1 MLKRLSLLILL
12 AAALFAVPWLRAT
25 ASTPAQQAVMDAQR
39 RWDDVAFYRFSAT
52 LDQERFPT
60 PDVTT
65 VGQSGSRQRFYFS
78 GQAWPAEQRME
89 ASIWAQGGDVL
100 TGQGKID
107 LRIENGR
114 TWVRVGDEWQEMND
128 FSATFAPNGDW
139 LAFLDAAQEAIEME
153 GDAGTGAAP
162 LRPHTRYTY
171 RLDGPRLARAMQEWT
186 VAAMTAR
193 GELPPGAEVQ
203 LPPEFRGMSG
213 DGELWVDEQG
223 LPARNVLNLTLPG
236 PTEQVRLTAQ
246 VDFSDVR
253 LAGSP
258 VARALGVPRL
268 PTLPQVGTSALSA
281 ALVSLGTVIVARGG
295 RSRRVRA
302 GVSLLVIL
310 STLLTPLLQSDRV
323 AAAAERRQAAQ
334 AQLQAQEAR
343 AEAFTELQRA
353 LAEPSAAGK
362 LAVAGISPLEAARNG
377 ALPSPLPLDPL
388 PLSQVWE
395 RGRGGGV
402 AAGDEV
408 RAQYNLNGDDDGDGL
423 TNAEEERLGT
433 LSIIAD
439 RDNDGIP
446 DGRDSD
452 ADGVSDYAEVTGF
465 LYNGRMWYG
474 DPLTTDTNNDG
485 ISDGLEWNQDTDGDG
500 TPDLYDDD
508 NDGDGVPDRYDL
520 SPFMR
525 QTTVFSQTN
534 PLQFSVNNFNA
545 GKYLYVEYQL
555 RPTNPDH
562 LWYALTTRDWP
573 RDEEG
578 QMQDRDG
585 KTFLDVNPNAERPQD
600 AYGDVRLVP
609 MLEIQIPDTPS
620 QLVTANPS
628 LDLILR
634 EYTDPRF
641 RVGTP
646 FTGTVTLSRG
656 GGGDVWFNATLSRAG
671 HGQQI
676 AHFLAVYK
684 GTCEQPAQFLAR
696 RLVETTQTSGPL
708 SVKFDGLFNE
718 PHAILFYEDFW
729 NNFNPQHLNANYACA
744 DIPALLPF
752 EASPAQMADL
762 DFYQEY
768 SIAVNGLGPGRGRAV
783 YLPLQL
789 ITDPTTGAQH
799 AFQGRMIYRPQ
810 GSAWG
815 APHQVRLVWGV
826 VALNDRCAD
835 AACTYNESDLLVVY
849 PDDWQ
854 LTGLNVRED
863 HGLDAAIIYEDP
875 AVDPDRND
883 DRELVLLTMGLE
895 DAFLS
900 GRDCK
905 ETPTGACSTDGRRD
919 ITVSEIARRFDRDNW
934 YNTQLPYNE
943 NDHWGIINT
952 LQVETHSYAHQDAAL
967 IGMAG
972 SDVTAALG
980 AFQPYAPI
988 TPTLLIATEERFRLI
1003 NLQTSAAVTETQ
1015 AVTWNGAQVTVDFA
1029 SPPINAVRVHAGLKW
1044 MPYRYNSARSA
1055 WETVSVE
1062 DYWQEIERRY
1072 PAATLIG
1079 AGETQRQAEGKQFAY
1094 QLYYLA
1100 LYKGVVQLVQ
1110 VGDRII
1116 SYTFTADTGIVAKII
1131 KLSGTISSGA
1141 ISVATK
1147 IGKLFADEILP
1158 LMNLSANFRPAFEQA
1173 GGIFGLLG
1181 DLKTVL
1187 KNAALGS
1194 IRDLIRGITNEIRA
1208 TWSALTEKLKALSL
1222 AKGLGIIIGAVIIV
1236 TLLLVVVTTFIA
1248 TFIAAQ
1254 LGGPTWTKVVAGVGI
1269 ALIVSTVYMLIKT
1282 ASLLIQIGKML
1293 YAVYKAGAVMSGIIA
1308 AASNFATAVFAITKA
1323 MIVLEVI
1330 AVILQVAA
1338 RIAFLLYVYLSGTV
1352 AFSSVAGHILLAE
1365 TIADIVVLLAI
1376 EGLILALMILGFA
1389 TGNLV
1394 FGAILVVV
1402 GLAMAVLSAIDLVA
1416 TALCQTGLWA
1426 AACNFSIAG
1435 SINSYLR
1442 RMFYRVGVVT
1452 ETGNDLL
1459 QIRGID
1465 LLPAGSGA
1473 QPMFTSGSMLMPM
1486 LRLRHYA
1493 RTPRYEDVQEILFIE
1508 YLATAPQESTQRGT
1522 ALRYALGP
1530 FTQNVGQAQLNEMS
1544 NVWDNWHQFGS
1555 AQYTREVRYNDWR
1568 TTTYGLYAVSAN
1580 RIISS
1585 TEAIRLTTGLNRSHR
1600 LWLSTA
1606 FALPAAECYL
1616 STETQANCS
1625 INQIQANQDFPINL
1639 VLDVF
1644 PSTLDEFVAW
1654 TWDPNLP
1661 PLRDRDGDGLLA
1673 AARGGNDPND
1683 TKWDTDGDGVSDLV
1697 ELRWREQ
1704 GALLNPN
1711 AADTDGDGLSDAE
1724 ELRLGTDP
1732 TSADTDGD
1740 GLTDRQEVQG
1750 WTFTYNTAP
1759 TRTTIVT
1766 SDPLSADTD
1775 GDGLSDLLE
1784 RNLHGSNPAQY
1795 PFHPHVPNPFGLAL
1809 TLTTGDADGYLGR
1822 GQQIAITTTV
1832 RNQMEQISASQGR
1845 LTLTRPA
1852 DLGGSVTTWTFGD
1865 NPTLAPG
1872 HSQSFGA
1879 GATVASSAGTQVA
1892 TFQAEARATGV
1903 FSDGARLP
1911 GDLTASAQL
1920 AVTVDADPPEASI
1933 TWPTTGTGAAPLR
1946 PYLPAGRTV
1955 IIGGVASDPTSYI
1968 AQVEARADN
1977 DAWQTANGREMW
1989 SAAVPIPAAEGSHT
2003 LWVRATDAVGNVQSP
2018 AHSIAVYADG
2028 TPPTVNAVIAPLT
2041 VLTPITREDGRRQLT
2056 LRFTASDP
2064 TLPGSVPGSGV
2075 AQVEM
2080 DLAPHS
2086 AGWQVATLIGGEW
2099 VITYTL
2105 PTVGADGLPL
2115 SEPNGIYTAQVRA
2128 ADAAGNV
2135 SAPFAFAY
2143 QVDGTAPHVLV
2154 QHPPRSEVTVIS
2166 DTIVLY
2172 PPPLPITGTLPFVG
2186 TVYETETVRSGVQ
2199 ALDVRLT
2206 PADLGVAPG
2215 LWRGRFYNLDG
2226 SQTTVYTTTTEI
2238 NADWGSGSP
2247 APGINAD
2254 NFIAEWQQE
2263 ALFRVPGVYTFT
2275 VTKDADATAALWID
2289 GALRLSTP
2297 AGQTSAVLTRTL
2309 SAGFHPL
2316 RLRYNET
2323 TDQARLRL
2331 TAELAEA
2338 DWNAATLAQSGAGVI
2353 STTWQY
2359 TPPDGMEGLY
2369 RLDARAADVLGNAL
2383 TGAAWRGEIDTAAPR
2398 VALDVTYTGIGSTA
2412 QTHYRVWVN
2421 DFNLVEEGLVSP
2433 CPLQPYYYDT
2443 AWWREWFGETQRL
2456 YQLYGECSV
2465 PGYVTTPPTVT
2476 AYDRY
2481 GRATT
2486 LTATPPEAPNTRALY
2501 WDYSPTNFGALNRL
2515 DLNTAAN
2522 TPLIDLVALG
2532 GNTLYSHQNLKVHPH
2547 SERLYA
2553 ALPTA
2558 SDDRIWRLSL
2568 DGSDREWTITRT
2580 IPGDIQAVALT
2591 RDYLYWIEAIGGSG
2605 ALLRADLNGSN
2616 VITLTTALSNPVGLA
2631 ADPSAGVVFVAENAG
2646 GRIRFYAESGESG
2659 YMDPA
2664 LEGIPPQPVVDVLL
2678 DSGMAVDPQ
2687 ARMLYVTGE
2696 RTGSGTGI
2704 LRIPYPPAWNGAHT
2718 YTEATLV
2725 VPSSLYLGISG
2736 LAVDAGGDKLY
2747 FGTLTGSGPYT
2758 VTVRRANLDGSDP
2771 EVIYTAADHRPWT
2784 LSLDLDI
2791 NHPPTAATQI
2801 VQVTHNTPVTFTLD
2815 ASDPNGNPL
2824 RFTLLSAPENGVL
2837 SGLPVTPTWSSLVT
2851 TGYVVTYTPAVG
2863 FVGQD
2868 RFTYRVEDNR
2878 GAGTVGEVI
2887 LRVWPANPVYA
2898 AIASPADNAVV
2909 APGTIPITVSGYALN
2924 KLQAITLTVN
2934 GAPVQTWTYGPG
2946 LLEATET
2953 RPWTPTAGQYIL
2965 AAQARDRNGNIG
2977 ESAPTR
2983 VIVDATPPTVT
2994 LTTLVYTST
3003 HALPGLNAFT
3013 LSGSAG
3019 DDSGI
3024 ARVRATLADAPAIPA
3039 ELDADPCPACG
3050 WRLAMTVPGGVD
3062 GGAQGPAPLLT
3073 ITVQATD
3080 LAGRVTVITPT
3091 LVVDLLPPEA
3101 VTVTLAYTDSLGQRV
3116 PLGWANPVIRENA
3129 PLIIEWDAA
3138 TDGSGIE
3145 GYYVGWTNSPTVTVD
3160 AQGLALLHRYAPTDP
3175 RHHAQTVGEAQTVY
3189 AHLVIRDGLGN
3200 ARVQTFGPYIV
3211 DSPLTPDLIGAS
3223 PDGVWYSHW
3232 LESGASLLSRERSSQ
3247 GSHRLY
3253 GSWNADTLQLTWIA
3267 EDGDWDV
3274 HGDLWVYFDTQSG
3287 GTTTADQPYPAQG
3300 WQNAVDVT
3308 LPFAADYAIHVRDGD
3323 TAVIR
3328 QWDGS
3333 AWITS
3338 TLMSTTARPTPSGPP
3353 VYRLVDDQMP
3363 RRTDLYIPLGYLGAS
3378 AANPL
3383 RLAAFVANE
3392 AYSSGSLPCL
3402 FVGAPDLNPL
3412 NCAADLHPLARTG
3425 DIHTLALTQFLTFES
3440 LPANALPNA
3449 GRYSG
3454 AVPAVDVQVWPRG
3467 AVVGYLQSDR
3477 YDVLT
3482 PGQPI
3487 DANLDG
3493 VIDHPLNVTSGLVGN
3508 GQTVTYTVAVR
3519 NSGDGAMPGVVVT
3532 ATARGALQLT
3542 GPASLALG
3550 SIPPGSVVTATFT
3563 AQVNTA
3569 LNPNAAELMLA
3580 LDDATHQPFEWF
3592 WVHHAVD
3599 SAPPQAPR
3607 IVEPLP
3613 ASSQLEW
3620 AFIQPLTNTV
3630 SGWVYDEDVARLQLE
3645 AQPPTGSPLTFDCP
3659 YCGGYTWVCA
3669 WDAGTS
3675 DAQYRL
3681 RARAQDA
3688 ADNWSAWSEPITVA
3702 VDITPPQVAL
3712 NAYSEDLL
3720 AYTTFGGLNWPTVN
3734 LGGVITDD
3742 LSVAGVLACR
3752 VDDGVETCQSD
3763 GALLPWPATWRTW
3776 SLPYTIAAW
3785 GEGVTETVRFYGV
3798 DGAGNRSAPI
3808 TRTLRVDT
3816 LAPRLTVTQTLTEVW
3831 HNDYINLGWGG
3842 LMNPI
3847 TDAVPILTGTLTE
3860 AALDW
3865 ADLRI
3870 EQPNGGLWTTNL
3882 VRFPDGRWHGV
3893 PQLDFSVPGVH
3904 TITVRA
3910 RDLSGNWTVAGP
3922 FNLLV
3927 KPVYNLSL
3935 SKTVTPTTG
3944 VRAGDLITYTLVILN
3959 RTELGNDLVTNLRL
3973 TDTLP
3978 AEVTLVS
3985 APPECSGSG
3994 ELVCLWP
4001 APTIGENERLT
4012 VTLVARIADTWTGTP
4027 LVNRAEVSA
4036 DGKDSDPSDNTAAA
4050 TVGAILYAAPTARGA
4065 GDCASWAD
4073 ACTLQSALS
4082 AAGYGSEIWVQSGV
4096 HYPGTARTATFTI
4109 KNGVALYG
4117 GFAGTEIARDARNWR
4132 ANPTILSGD
4141 IDRNDITVNGVVTDA
4156 VNIVGENAYHV
4167 LRGEDLGA
4175 DTVVDGF
4182 IITAGQANDT
4192 GYSHSYGGGLYLY
4205 NSSPTLAHLTFSGNL
4220 ASSEGGGLRT
4230 YGGHPTLTDVTFH
4243 GNQAGMGGGMS
4254 NEDGGAT
4261 TLVNVV
4267 FNNNRAND
4275 HGGGMV
4281 NNSAA
4286 TLINVVFSANSAGAY
4301 GGGMTN
4307 YGAPTLVNVT
4317 FNGNSA
4323 GIAGGGLYN
4332 FWATPALTNAILW
4345 GNSAPTGPEIAN
4357 DNSTATISYS
4367 DIQGCGGSGSW
4378 NSACG
4383 TDRGGNIDAD
4393 PRFVDAVGGNLR
4405 LQLTSLAI
4413 DAGNNAAVP
4422 GGVTTD
4428 LDGRPRI
4435 ADGNDDGVETVD
4447 MGAYEAQYRS
4457 RVFLPLVV
4465 RNYVSAPDLIV
4476 QNIIATPNNIQVV
4489 IANLGNAPVENEFWV
4504 DVYTAPR
4511 AAPTRVNQTWDQ
4523 LGSQGLVWGVTADA
4537 LPIAPG
4543 GVITLTVGDAYYWP
4557 SHSQASWPLAV
4568 GTRVYA
4574 QVDSFNP
4581 ATTYGAVL
4589 EDHEMIGEEYN
4600 NIGMAEVS
4608 AAGVSGTM
4616 EVLPP
4621 AVTNRSPRPA
4631 NLPQRP

>member
-12 AAALFAVPWLRAT
+12 AAALFAVPWLRTT
-25 ASTPAQQAVMDAQR
+25 ASTPAQQAVTDAQR

-60 PDVTT
+60 PGVTT

-107 LRIENGR
+107 LRIENGH
-114 TWVRVGDEWQEMND
+114 TWVRIGDEWQEMND

-139 LAFLDAAQEAIEME
+139 LAFLDAAQEAIEM
-153 GDAGTGAAP
+153 GDGAGESP
-162 LRPHTRYTY
+162 IHPYRY

-193 GELPPGAEVQ
+193 GELPLGAKVQ

-268 PTLPQVGTSALSA
+268 PTLPQMGASALSA
-281 ALVSLGTVIVARGG
+281 ALVGLGTVIVARGG

-310 STLLTPLLQSDRV
+310 STLFTPLLQSDRV
-323 AAAAERRQAAQ
+323 VAAAERRQAAQ
-334 AQLQAQEAR
+334 AKQQAQEAR
-343 AEAFTELQRA
+343 ADAFTELQKA

-362 LAVAGISPLEAARNG
+362 LAIAGISPLEAARDG

-388 PLSQVWE
+388 PLSQTWE
-395 RGRGGGV
+395 RGRGSGV

-408 RAQYNLNGDDDGDGL
+408 RAQYNPNGDDDGDGL

-452 ADGVSDYAEVTGF
+452 ADGVSDDAEVVGF
-465 LYNGRMWYG
+465 SYNGRMWYG
-474 DPLTTDTNNDG
+474 DPLTPDTNNDG
-485 ISDGLEWNQDTDGDG
+485 IADVMEWNQDTDGDG
-500 TPDLYDDD
+500 TPDLYDAD
-508 NDGDGVPDRYDL
+508 NDGDGVPDAYDY
-520 SPFMR
+520 SPFAR

-534 PLQFSVNNFNA
+534 PLEFSVNNFNT

-562 LWYALTTRDWP
+562 LWYALATRDWP

-578 QMQDRDG
+578 QMQDRDS
-585 KTFLDVNPNAERPQD
+585 KTFLDVNPNSSAPQD

-609 MLEIQIPDTPS
+609 MLEVAIPGTAGPS
-620 QLVTANPS
+620 HLVTTAPYVN
-628 LDLILR
+628 LTLE
-634 EYTDPRF
+634 EYTDARF
-641 RVGTP
+641 RVGAP
-646 FTGTVTLSRG
+646 LTGTVTLRRDAGNG
-656 GGGDVWFNATLSRAG
+656 GVMFEAVLSRADQYG
-671 HGQQI
+671 YHRLALYSGMCERPVEKRAAVRVYQTQLSGQFNFSFDELANQPYALI
-676 AHFLAVYK
+676 FYYENDLDVLNHFA
-684 GTCEQPAQFLAR
+684 PPFD
-696 RLVETTQTSGPL
+696 PL
-708 SVKFDGLFNE
+708 R
-718 PHAILFYEDFW
+718 
-729 NNFNPQHLNANYACA
+729 LNANYGCV
-744 DIPALLPF
+744 DIPAAMLPF
-752 EASPAQMADL
+752 EETRALMADPQ
-762 DFYQEY
+762 FYEPY
-768 SIAVNGLGPGRGRAV
+768 GAFVLSLGPGQGRAL

-789 ITDPTTGAQH
+789 ATDTTTGAQY
-799 AFQGRMIYRPQ
+799 AFQGRVVYHLR
-810 GSAWG
+810 GNTWG
-815 APHQVRLVWGV
+815 APHQVRLVW
-826 VALNDRCAD
+826 VAIGLSDRCAGGD
-835 AACTYNESDLLVVY
+835 CHANQTQILTIY
-849 PDDWQ
+849 PDEWQ
-854 LTGLNVRED
+854 LTGLRVRED
-863 HGLDAAIIYEDP
+863 HGLEAAIIYEDP
-875 AVDPDRND
+875 AVDPDPND
-883 DRELVLLTMGLE
+883 DRELVSLAMGLE

-934 YNTQLPYNE
+934 YNSGLPYYLIENE
-943 NDHWGIINT
+943 HWSIPNT
-952 LQVETHSYAHQDAAL
+952 LQVETHTYPHQDAAL
-967 IGMAG
+967 I
-972 SDVTAALG
+972 ALTG
-980 AFQPYAPI
+980 GDLQAVLSAFDAHRTL
-988 TPTLLIATEERFRLI
+988 TPTLMFATEERFRLI
-1003 NLQTSAAVTETQ
+1003 DLQTTALPTETQ
-1015 AVTWNGAQVTVDFA
+1015 ALVWNGARVAVDFA
-1029 SPPINAVRVHAGLKW
+1029 SPPANPVYVHAGLKW
-1044 MPYRYNSARSA
+1044 MPYHHTGEAWQPVSAEA
-1055 WETVSVE
+1055 YLT
-1062 DYWQEIERRY
+1062 EIEQRY
-1072 PAATLIG
+1072 PLSALITQ
-1079 AGETQRQAEGKQFAY
+1079 AGETESDAEGKLFAY
-1094 QLYYLA
+1094 QLYYLT
-1100 LYKGVVQLVQ
+1100 LLNGVVELVQ
-1110 VGDRII
+1110 IGSQPIRH
-1116 SYTFTADTGIVAKII
+1116 TFKADTGIASYIKSSPSAINGVLKLAVKVAPYLIQAIRDNLPK
-1131 KLSGTISSGA
+1131 GGGGGA
-1141 ISVATK
+1141 ITEILTNPFRLFSEVKQIFVKAWSKVVSGLHKVAQELRKALGELKTLFKGLASLKGALITVAVVAVVLVVAT
-1147 IGKLFADEILP
+1147 
-1158 LMNLSANFRPAFEQA
+1158 
-1173 GGIFGLLG
+1173 
-1181 DLKTVL
+1181 
-1187 KNAALGS
+1187 
-1194 IRDLIRGITNEIRA
+1194 
-1208 TWSALTEKLKALSL
+1208 
-1222 AKGLGIIIGAVIIV
+1222 
-1236 TLLLVVVTTFIA
+1236 LVVVTVAAWIA
-1248 TFIAAQ
+1248 SEV
-1254 LGGPTWTKVVAGVGI
+1254 GGPEWLKVVAGVGI
-1269 ALIVSTVYMLIKT
+1269 TAGLGVVYLGLVKNFS
-1282 ASLLIQIGKML
+1282 AVLEFGKML
-1293 YAVYKAGAVMSGIIA
+1293 YAVLKTGVSTMTALKDMAR
-1308 AASNFATAVFAITKA
+1308 AVFAIKSSA
-1323 MIVLEVI
+1323 VALAVVGFVVEVI
-1330 AVILQVAA
+1330 ATIIFLLVVYLTGQVEFFSIAGRILLVESLIQLAISSILLSTTLILFVIGLIAGASTGVGVILFAVSLVLA
-1338 RIAFLLYVYLSGTV
+1338 VV
-1352 AFSSVAGHILLAE
+1352 AFVDLA
-1365 TIADIVVLLAI
+1365 ALVLCK
-1376 EGLILALMILGFA
+1376 
-1389 TGNLV
+1389 TGV
-1394 FGAILVVV
+1394 W
-1402 GLAMAVLSAIDLVA
+1402 D
-1416 TALCQTGLWA
+1416 
-1426 AACNFSIAG
+1426 AACNFSLSSEFVSRI
-1435 SINSYLR
+1435 R
-1442 RMFYRVGVVT
+1442 QVFYRVGVLT

-1459 QIRGID
+1459 QIRGVELLPLTDPYRPMMSDGVPIMLVLHLRHWAKTPIYDEGDELNIVEYLSIAPYESTQNQTAFRYSLGPYTTDVGKPELGEMTGYWFGWHTIGSVEYLD
-1465 LLPAGSGA
+1465 LRTSGKPVWWTYNLYALRADRVVTSTQAIQLPAG
-1473 QPMFTSGSMLMPM
+1473 
-1486 LRLRHYA
+1486 
-1493 RTPRYEDVQEILFIE
+1493 
-1508 YLATAPQESTQRGT
+1508 
-1522 ALRYALGP
+1522 
-1530 FTQNVGQAQLNEMS
+1530 
-1544 NVWDNWHQFGS
+1544 
-1555 AQYTREVRYNDWR
+1555 
-1568 TTTYGLYAVSAN
+1568 
-1580 RIISS
+1580 
-1585 TEAIRLTTGLNRSHR
+1585 LNRR
-1600 LWLSTA
+1600 ATFWLSTGI
-1606 FALPAAECYL
+1606 ALPAAECWFGK
-1616 STETQANCS
+1616 CS
-1625 INQIQANQDFPINL
+1625 LDPIKTSDAFPIPL
-1639 VLDVF
+1639 ILDVF
-1644 PSTLDEFVAW
+1644 PATLDEFVAW

-1704 GALLNPN
+1704 GALLNPH
-1711 AADTDGDGLSDAE
+1711 ATDTDGDGLSDAE
-1724 ELRLGTDP
+1724 EVRLGTDP
-1732 TSADTDGD
+1732 TRADTDGD

-1759 TRTTIVT
+1759 TRTTTVT

-1775 GDGLSDLLE
+1775 GDGMSDLLE
-1784 RNLHGSNPAQY
+1784 RTLHESDPAQY
-1795 PFHPHVPNPFGLAL
+1795 PFHPRVPDPFGLAL
-1809 TLTTGDADGYLGR
+1809 TLATSDADGYLGR

-1832 RNQMEQISASQGR
+1832 RNQMDQISASQGG

-1852 DLGGSVTTWTFGD
+1852 DLGGNVTTWTFGN
-1865 NPTLAPG
+1865 NPALAPG

-1903 FSDGARLP
+1903 FSDGTRLA

-1933 TWPTTGTGAAPLR
+1933 TWPGAHA
-1946 PYLPAGRTV
+1946 YLPAGRTV

-1977 DAWQTANGREMW
+1977 NAWQTANGREMW

-2018 AHSIAVYADG
+2018 AHSIAIYADG

-2041 VLTPITREDGRRQLT
+2041 VLAPIVREDGRRQLA

-2086 AGWQVATLIGGEW
+2086 AGWQAATLVGGEW

-2115 SEPNGIYTAQVRA
+2115 SEPNGLYTAQVRA

-2143 QVDGTAPHVLV
+2143 QVDGTAPRVLV
-2154 QHPPRSEVTVIS
+2154 QHPQRSEVTVIS

-2172 PPPLPITGTLPFVG
+2172 PPPLPITSTLPFTG

-2226 SQTTVYTTTTEI
+2226 SQTTVYTTTPEI
-2238 NADWGSGSP
+2238 NADWGSSSP

-2263 ALFRVPGVYTFT
+2263 TLFRVPGVYTFT

-2289 GALRLSTP
+2289 GDLRLSAPT
-2297 AGQTSAVLTRTL
+2297 GQTSAVLTL
-2309 SAGFHPL
+2309 ALDAGLHPL
-2316 RLRYNET
+2316 RLRYNEAT
-2323 TDQARLRL
+2323 GEARVRL

-2443 AWWREWFGETQRL
+2443 AWWRELFGETQRL

-2501 WDYSPTNFGALNRL
+2501 WDYSPTPDGALHRL
-2515 DLNTAAN
+2515 DLSTAAN
-2522 TPLIDLVALG
+2522 THLIDLVALG
-2532 GNTLYSHQNLKVHPH
+2532 SNKLYSYQNLKVHPH

-2558 SDDRIWRLSL
+2558 GDDRIWRLSL
-2568 DGSDREWTITRT
+2568 DGSDPEWIITRT
-2580 IPGDIQAVALT
+2580 IPGDILAVALT
-2591 RDYLYWIEAIGGSG
+2591 RDHLYWIEGIGGSG
-2605 ALLRADLNGSN
+2605 ALLRADLDGSAI
-2616 VITLTTALSNPVGLA
+2616 ITLTTALSSPVGLA

-2664 LEGIPPQPVVDVLL
+2664 LEGSPPQPIVDVLL

-2704 LRIPYPPAWNGAHT
+2704 LRLPYPPAWNGART

-2736 LAVDAGGDKLY
+2736 LAVDAGGGKLY
-2747 FGTLTGSGPYT
+2747 FGTLTGSNPYT

-2771 EVIYTAADHRPWT
+2771 EVVYTAADHQFWA
-2784 LSLDLDI
+2784 LNLDLDI
-2791 NHPPTAATQI
+2791 NHPPTATTQI

-2837 SGLPVTPTWSSLVT
+2837 SGLPVTPTWNSPVA

-2878 GAGTVGEVI
+2878 GAGAVGEVI

-2909 APGTIPITVSGYALN
+2909 APGAAPITVSGYALN
-2924 KLQAITLTVN
+2924 GLQAITLTVN
-2934 GAPVQTWTYGPG
+2934 GAPIQTWTYDPG

-2965 AAQARDRNGNIG
+2965 AAQAQDRNGNIG

-3050 WRLAMTVPGGVD
+3050 WRLAMT
-3062 GGAQGPAPLLT
+3062 APDSVEPFT

-3253 GSWNADTLQLTWIA
+3253 GSWNADALQLAWIA

-3300 WQNAVDVT
+3300 WQNAVNVT

-3328 QWDGS
+3328 QWNGS

-3363 RRTDLYIPLGYLGAS
+3363 RRTDLYIPLGYLGA
-3378 AANPL
+3378 
-3383 RLAAFVANE
+3383 
-3392 AYSSGSLPCL
+3392 
-3402 FVGAPDLNPL
+3402 
-3412 NCAADLHPLARTG
+3412 T
-3425 DIHTLALTQFLTFES
+3425 
-3440 LPANALPNA
+3440 
-3449 GRYSG
+3449 
-3454 AVPAVDVQVWPRG
+3454 
-3467 AVVGYLQSDR
+3467 
-3477 YDVLT
+3477 
-3482 PGQPI
+3482 
-3487 DANLDG
+3487 
-3493 VIDHPLNVTSGLVGN
+3493 
-3508 GQTVTYTVAVR
+3508 
-3519 NSGDGAMPGVVVT
+3519 
-3532 ATARGALQLT
+3532 
-3542 GPASLALG
+3542 
-3550 SIPPGSVVTATFT
+3550 
-3563 AQVNTA
+3563 
-3569 LNPNAAELMLA
+3569 
-3580 LDDATHQPFEWF
+3580 
-3592 WVHHAVD
+3592 
-3599 SAPPQAPR
+3599 
-3607 IVEPLP
+3607 
-3613 ASSQLEW
+3613 
-3620 AFIQPLTNTV
+3620 
-3630 SGWVYDEDVARLQLE
+3630 
-3645 AQPPTGSPLTFDCP
+3645 
-3659 YCGGYTWVCA
+3659 
-3669 WDAGTS
+3669 
-3675 DAQYRL
+3675 
-3681 RARAQDA
+3681 
-3688 ADNWSAWSEPITVA
+3688 
-3702 VDITPPQVAL
+3702 
-3712 NAYSEDLL
+3712 
-3720 AYTTFGGLNWPTVN
+3720 
-3734 LGGVITDD
+3734 
-3742 LSVAGVLACR
+3742 
-3752 VDDGVETCQSD
+3752 
-3763 GALLPWPATWRTW
+3763 
-3776 SLPYTIAAW
+3776 
-3785 GEGVTETVRFYGV
+3785 
-3798 DGAGNRSAPI
+3798 
-3808 TRTLRVDT
+3808 
-3816 LAPRLTVTQTLTEVW
+3816 
-3831 HNDYINLGWGG
+3831 
-3842 LMNPI
+3842 
-3847 TDAVPILTGTLTE
+3847 
-3860 AALDW
+3860 
-3865 ADLRI
+3865 
-3870 EQPNGGLWTTNL
+3870 
-3882 VRFPDGRWHGV
+3882 
-3893 PQLDFSVPGVH
+3893 
-3904 TITVRA
+3904 
-3910 RDLSGNWTVAGP
+3910 
-3922 FNLLV
+3922 
-3927 KPVYNLSL
+3927 
-3935 SKTVTPTTG
+3935 
-3944 VRAGDLITYTLVILN
+3944 
-3959 RTELGNDLVTNLRL
+3959 
-3973 TDTLP
+3973 
-3978 AEVTLVS
+3978 
-3985 APPECSGSG
+3985 
-3994 ELVCLWP
+3994 
-4001 APTIGENERLT
+4001 
-4012 VTLVARIADTWTGTP
+4012 
-4027 LVNRAEVSA
+4027 
-4036 DGKDSDPSDNTAAA
+4036 
-4050 TVGAILYAAPTARGA
+4050 
-4065 GDCASWAD
+4065 
-4073 ACTLQSALS
+4073 
-4082 AAGYGSEIWVQSGV
+4082 
-4096 HYPGTARTATFTI
+4096 
-4109 KNGVALYG
+4109 
-4117 GFAGTEIARDARNWR
+4117 
-4132 ANPTILSGD
+4132 
-4141 IDRNDITVNGVVTDA
+4141 
-4156 VNIVGENAYHV
+4156 
-4167 LRGEDLGA
+4167 
-4175 DTVVDGF
+4175 
-4182 IITAGQANDT
+4182 
-4192 GYSHSYGGGLYLY
+4192 
-4205 NSSPTLAHLTFSGNL
+4205 
-4220 ASSEGGGLRT
+4220 
-4230 YGGHPTLTDVTFH
+4230 
-4243 GNQAGMGGGMS
+4243 
-4254 NEDGGAT
+4254 
-4261 TLVNVV
+4261 
-4267 FNNNRAND
+4267 
-4275 HGGGMV
+4275 
-4281 NNSAA
+4281 
-4286 TLINVVFSANSAGAY
+4286 
-4301 GGGMTN
+4301 
-4307 YGAPTLVNVT
+4307 
-4317 FNGNSA
+4317 
-4323 GIAGGGLYN
+4323 
-4332 FWATPALTNAILW
+4332 
-4345 GNSAPTGPEIAN
+4345 
-4357 DNSTATISYS
+4357 
-4367 DIQGCGGSGSW
+4367 
-4378 NSACG
+4378 
-4383 TDRGGNIDAD
+4383 
-4393 PRFVDAVGGNLR
+4393 
-4405 LQLTSLAI
+4405 
-4413 DAGNNAAVP
+4413 
-4422 GGVTTD
+4422 
-4428 LDGRPRI
+4428 
-4435 ADGNDDGVETVD
+4435 
-4447 MGAYEAQYRS
+4447 
-4457 RVFLPLVV
+4457 
-4465 RNYVSAPDLIV
+4465 
-4476 QNIIATPNNIQVV
+4476 
-4489 IANLGNAPVENEFWV
+4489 
-4504 DVYTAPR
+4504 
-4511 AAPTRVNQTWDQ
+4511 
-4523 LGSQGLVWGVTADA
+4523 
-4537 LPIAPG
+4537 
-4543 GVITLTVGDAYYWP
+4543 
-4557 SHSQASWPLAV
+4557 
-4568 GTRVYA
+4568 
-4574 QVDSFNP
+4574 
-4581 ATTYGAVL
+4581 
-4589 EDHEMIGEEYN
+4589 
-4600 NIGMAEVS
+4600 
-4608 AAGVSGTM
+4608 
-4616 EVLPP
+4616 
-4621 AVTNRSPRPA
+4621 
-4631 NLPQRP
+4631 

>member
-1 MLKRLSLLILL
+1 MLKKLSLLILL
-12 AAALFAVPWLRAT
+12 VAALFAVPWLRTT
-25 ASTPAQQAVMDAQR
+25 ASTPAQQAVTDAQR

-60 PDVTT
+60 PGVTT

-128 FSATFAPNGDW
+128 LSATFAPNGDW
-139 LAFLDAAQEAIEME
+139 LAFLDAAQEAIEMD
-153 GDAGTGAAP
+153 GGRDGAM
-162 LRPHTRYTY
+162 LRLYTY

-203 LPPEFRGMSG
+203 LPPELRGMSG

-236 PTEQVRLTAQ
+236 PSEQVRLTAQ

-268 PTLPQVGTSALSA
+268 PTLPQMGISALSA
-281 ALVSLGTVIVARGG
+281 ALVGLGTVIVARGG

-310 STLLTPLLQSDRV
+310 STLFTPLLQSDRV
-323 AAAAERRQAAQ
+323 AAAAERRRAAQ
-334 AQLQAQEAR
+334 AQQQAQEAR
-343 AEAFTELQRA
+343 AEAFTELPKA

-362 LAVAGISPLEAARNG
+362 LAIAGISPLEAARDGRLG
-377 ALPSPLPLDPL
+377 ATFFDVGAINFSPLHQNFSLLHDNPN
-388 PLSQVWE
+388 
-395 RGRGGGV
+395 
-402 AAGDEV
+402 A
-408 RAQYNLNGDDDGDGL
+408 DDDGDDL

-439 RDNDGIP
+439 RDNDGTP

-465 LYNGRMWYG
+465 FYNGRMWYG
-474 DPLTTDTNNDG
+474 DPLTPDTNNDG
-485 ISDGLEWNQDTDGDG
+485 IADVMEWNQDTDGDG
-500 TPDLYDDD
+500 TPDLYDAD
-508 NDGDGVPDRYDL
+508 NDGDGVPDAYDY
-520 SPFMR
+520 SPFAR

-534 PLQFSVNNFNA
+534 PLEFSVNNFNT

-578 QMQDRDG
+578 QMQDRDS
-585 KTFLDVNPNAERPQD
+585 KAFLDVNPNSSAPQD

-609 MLEIQIPDTPS
+609 MLEVAIPGAAGPS
-620 QLVTANPS
+620 HLVTTAPYVN
-628 LDLILR
+628 LTLE

-641 RVGTP
+641 RVGAP
-646 FTGTVTLSRG
+646 LTGTVTLRR
-656 GGGDVWFNATLSRAG
+656 NAGNGRVTFEAFLSRADQYG
-671 HGQQI
+671 YHR
-676 AHFLAVYK
+676 LALYS
-684 GTCEQPAQFLAR
+684 GTCERPVEKRAAERIYQTQSSGHFNFSFDELANQPYALIFYYENDLDVLNHFAPPFD
-696 RLVETTQTSGPL
+696 PL
-708 SVKFDGLFNE
+708 R
-718 PHAILFYEDFW
+718 
-729 NNFNPQHLNANYACA
+729 LNANYGCV
-744 DIPALLPF
+744 DIPAAMLPF
-752 EASPAQMADL
+752 EETRAQMADPQ
-762 DFYQEY
+762 FYEPY
-768 SIAVNGLGPGRGRAV
+768 GAFVLSLGPGRGRAL

-789 ITDPTTGAQH
+789 ATDTTTGAQY
-799 AFQGRMIYRPQ
+799 AFQGRVVYHLR
-810 GSAWG
+810 GNTWG
-815 APHQVRLVWGV
+815 APHQVRLVW
-826 VALNDRCAD
+826 VAIGLSDRCAGGD
-835 AACTYNESDLLVVY
+835 CRANQTQILTIY

-854 LTGLNVRED
+854 LTGLRVRED
-863 HGLDAAIIYEDP
+863 HGLEAAIIYEDP
-875 AVDPDRND
+875 TVDPDPND
-883 DRELVLLTMGLE
+883 DRELVSLAMGLE

-905 ETPTGACSTDGRRD
+905 ETPTGACSTDGQRD
-919 ITVSEIARRFDRDNW
+919 ITVHEIARRFDRDNF
-934 YNTQLPYNE
+934 YNTHLPYNE
-943 NDHWGIINT
+943 DEHWGITNT
-952 LQVETHSYAHQDAAL
+952 LQVETHTYAHQDAAL
-967 IGMAG
+967 IALTGA
-972 SDVTAALG
+972 DLQAALS
-980 AFQPYAPI
+980 AFDAHRTL
-988 TPTLLIATEERFRLI
+988 TPTLMFATEERFRLI
-1003 NLQTSAAVTETQ
+1003 DLQTTALPTQTQ
-1015 AVTWNGAQVTVDFA
+1015 ALVWNGARVTVDFA
-1029 SPPINAVRVHAGLKW
+1029 SPPANPVYVHAGLKW
-1044 MPYRYNSARSA
+1044 MPYHHTGEAWQPVSAEA
-1055 WETVSVE
+1055 YLT
-1062 DYWQEIERRY
+1062 EIERRY
-1072 PAATLIG
+1072 PLSALITQ
-1079 AGETQRQAEGKQFAY
+1079 AGETERDAEGKQFAY
-1094 QLYYLA
+1094 QLYYLT
-1100 LYKGVVQLVQ
+1100 LLNGVVELVQ
-1110 VGDRII
+1110 IGSQPIRH
-1116 SYTFTADTGIVAKII
+1116 TFKADTGIASYIKSSPSAINGVLKLAVKVAPYLIQAIRDNLPK
-1131 KLSGTISSGA
+1131 GGGGA
-1141 ISVATK
+1141 ITEILTNPFRLFSEVKQIFVKAWDKVVSGLHKVAQELRKALGELKTLFKGLASLKGALITVAVVAVVLVVAT
-1147 IGKLFADEILP
+1147 
-1158 LMNLSANFRPAFEQA
+1158 
-1173 GGIFGLLG
+1173 
-1181 DLKTVL
+1181 
-1187 KNAALGS
+1187 
-1194 IRDLIRGITNEIRA
+1194 
-1208 TWSALTEKLKALSL
+1208 
-1222 AKGLGIIIGAVIIV
+1222 
-1236 TLLLVVVTTFIA
+1236 LVVITVAAWIA
-1248 TFIAAQ
+1248 SEV
-1254 LGGPTWTKVVAGVGI
+1254 GGPEWLKVVAGVGI
-1269 ALIVSTVYMLIKT
+1269 TAGLGVVYLGLVKNFS
-1282 ASLLIQIGKML
+1282 AVLEFGKML
-1293 YAVYKAGAVMSGIIA
+1293 YAVLKTGVSTMTALKDMAR
-1308 AASNFATAVFAITKA
+1308 AVFAIKSSA
-1323 MIVLEVI
+1323 VALAVVGFVVEVI
-1330 AVILQVAA
+1330 ATIIFLLVVYLTGQVEFFSIAGRILLVESMIQLAISSILLTTTLILFVIGLIAGASTGVGVILFAVSLVLAV
-1338 RIAFLLYVYLSGTV
+1338 IAFVD
-1352 AFSSVAGHILLAE
+1352 LA
-1365 TIADIVVLLAI
+1365 ALVLCK
-1376 EGLILALMILGFA
+1376 
-1389 TGNLV
+1389 TGV
-1394 FGAILVVV
+1394 W
-1402 GLAMAVLSAIDLVA
+1402 D
-1416 TALCQTGLWA
+1416 
-1426 AACNFSIAG
+1426 AACNFSLSSEFVSRI
-1435 SINSYLR
+1435 R
-1442 RMFYRVGVVT
+1442 RVFYRVGVLT

-1459 QIRGID
+1459 QIRGLE
-1465 LLPAGSGA
+1465 LLPLADPYR
-1473 QPMFTSGSMLMPM
+1473 PMMSDGVPIMPV
-1486 LRLRHYA
+1486 LHLRHWA
-1493 RTPRYEDVQEILFIE
+1493 KTPIYDEGDELNIVE
-1508 YLATAPQESTQRGT
+1508 YLSIAPYESTQNQTAFRYSLGPYT
-1522 ALRYALGP
+1522 TAVGKPELGEMTGYWFGWHTIGSVEYCDLRMTGRPVWWTYNLYALRADRVVTS
-1530 FTQNVGQAQLNEMS
+1530 TQAIQLL
-1544 NVWDNWHQFGS
+1544 
-1555 AQYTREVRYNDWR
+1555 A
-1568 TTTYGLYAVSAN
+1568 
-1580 RIISS
+1580 
-1585 TEAIRLTTGLNRSHR
+1585 GLNRR
-1600 LWLSTA
+1600 ATFWLSTGI
-1606 FALPAAECYL
+1606 ALPAAECWFGV
-1616 STETQANCS
+1616 CS
-1625 INQIQANQDFPINL
+1625 LDPIKTSDAFPIPL
-1639 VLDVF
+1639 ILDVF
-1644 PSTLDEFVAW
+1644 PATLDQFVSW

-1732 TSADTDGD
+1732 TRTDTDGD

-1759 TRTTIVT
+1759 TRTTTVT

-1775 GDGLSDLLE
+1775 GDGMSDLLE
-1784 RNLHGSNPAQY
+1784 RTLHESDPAQY
-1795 PFHPHVPNPFGLAL
+1795 PFHPRVPNPFGLAL
-1809 TLTTGDADGYLGR
+1809 TLTTSDADGYLGR

-1832 RNQMEQISASQGR
+1832 RNQMNQISASQGG

-1852 DLGGSVTTWTFGD
+1852 DLGGNVTTWTFGN
-1865 NPTLAPG
+1865 NPALAPG

-1892 TFQAEARATGV
+1892 TFQADTRATGV
-1903 FSDGARLP
+1903 FSDGTRLP

-1920 AVTVDADPPEASI
+1920 SVTVDADSPGASI
-1933 TWPTTGTGAAPLR
+1933 TWPGAHA
-1946 PYLPAGRTV
+1946 YLPAGRTV

-1968 AQVEARADN
+1968 AKVEARADN
-1977 DAWQTANGREMW
+1977 NAWQTANGREMW

-2003 LWVRATDAVGNVQSP
+2003 LWVRAADAVGNVQSP
-2018 AHSIAVYADG
+2018 AHSIAFYADG
-2028 TPPTVNAVIAPLT
+2028 TPPTVSAVIAPLT
-2041 VLTPITREDGRRQLT
+2041 VLAPIVQQDGRRQLT

-2086 AGWQVATLIGGEW
+2086 AGWQVATRVGGEW

-2128 ADAAGNV
+2128 TDAAGNV

-2143 QVDGTAPHVLV
+2143 QVDGSAPRVNIGAYGREP
-2154 QHPPRSEVTVIS
+2154 Q
-2166 DTIVLY
+2166 
-2172 PPPLPITGTLPFVG
+2172 LPITGTLPFTG

-2226 SQTTVYTTTTEI
+2226 SQTTVYTTTPEI
-2238 NADWGSGSP
+2238 NANWGSGSP

-2263 ALFRVPGVYTFT
+2263 ALFRVSGVYTFT
-2275 VTKDADATAALWID
+2275 VTKDADSTAALWID
-2289 GALRLSTP
+2289 GALRLSAP
-2297 AGQTSAVLTRTL
+2297 AGQTSAVLTL
-2309 SAGFHPL
+2309 ALDAGRHPL
-2316 RLRYNET
+2316 RLRYNEAT
-2323 TDQARLRL
+2323 GQARVRL
-2331 TAELAEA
+2331 TAELAQA

-2433 CPLQPYYYDT
+2433 CGGAAALRPYYYDT

-2486 LTATPPEAPNTRALY
+2486 LMATPPEAPNTRALY

-2515 DLNTAAN
+2515 DLSTATNTH
-2522 TPLIDLVALG
+2522 LIDLLTLG
-2532 GNTLYSHQNLKVHPH
+2532 YNTLYSHQNLKVHPH

-2558 SDDRIWRLSL
+2558 GDDRIWRLSL
-2568 DGSDREWTITRT
+2568 DGSDPEWIITRT

-2591 RDYLYWIEAIGGSG
+2591 RDHLYWIESGGGSR
-2605 ALLRADLNGSN
+2605 ALLRADLDGSAI
-2616 VITLTTALSNPVGLA
+2616 ITLTAALSGPVGLA
-2631 ADPSAGVVFVAENAG
+2631 ADPSAGVVFVAENL

-2664 LEGIPPQPVVDVLL
+2664 LEGSPPRPIVQVLL
-2678 DSGMAVDPQ
+2678 FNGMAVDPQ

-2696 RTGSGTGI
+2696 RTGSGAGI
-2704 LRIPYPPAWNGAHT
+2704 LRIPYPPAWNGART
-2718 YTEATLV
+2718 YTEATVV

-2736 LAVDAGGDKLY
+2736 LAVDAGGGKLY

-2758 VTVRRANLDGSDP
+2758 ATVRRANLDGSDP
-2771 EVIYTAADHRPWT
+2771 EVIYTAADHQFWA
-2784 LSLDLDI
+2784 LNLDLDI
-2791 NHPPTAATQI
+2791 NHPPTATTQI
-2801 VQVTHNTPVTFTLD
+2801 VQVTHNMPVTFTLD

-2837 SGLPVTPTWSSLVT
+2837 SGLPVTPTWSSPVA

-2878 GAGTVGEVI
+2878 SAGAVGEVI

-2924 KLQAITLTVN
+2924 GLQAITLTVD
-2934 GAPVQTWTYGPG
+2934 GAPIQTWTYGPG
-2946 LLEATET
+2946 RLEATET
-2953 RPWTPTAGQYIL
+2953 RPWTPTAGHYIL
-2965 AAQARDRNGNIG
+2965 AAQAQDRNGNVG

-2994 LTTLVYTST
+2994 LTTLVYTAT

-3024 ARVRATLADAPAIPA
+3024 ARVRATLADAPDAPAIPA

-3050 WRLAMTVPGGVD
+3050 WRLAMTAPGGVE
-3062 GGAQGPAPLLT
+3062 PFT

-3116 PLGWANPVIRENA
+3116 PLGWANPVIREDA

-3145 GYYVGWTNSPTVTVD
+3145 GYYVGWTTTPTPT
-3160 AQGLALLHRYAPTDP
+3160 LSALTRYAPTDP

-3253 GSWNADTLQLTWIA
+3253 GSWNADALQLTWIA
-3267 EDGDWDV
+3267 EDGDWNV
-3274 HGDLWVYFDTQSG
+3274 HGDLWVYFDTQPG

-3300 WQNAVDVT
+3300 GQNAVTVT
-3308 LPFAADYAIHVRDGD
+3308 LPFAADYAIHVRDGN

-3328 QWDGS
+3328 QWNGS

-3338 TLMSTTARPTPSGPP
+3338 TLMSTTAPPIPSGPP
-3353 VYRLVDDQMP
+3353 VYRLVGDQMP

-3402 FVGAPDLNPL
+3402 LVGAPDLNPL

-3425 DIHTLALTQFLTFES
+3425 DIHALALTQFLTFES
-3440 LPANALPNA
+3440 LPAGALPNA

-3487 DANLDG
+3487 DADLDG

-3508 GQTVTYTVAVR
+3508 GQTATYTVTVR

-3542 GPASLALG
+3542 GPDSVALG

-3563 AQVNTA
+3563 AQVSTT
-3569 LNPNAAELMLA
+3569 LNSNAAELMLA

-3599 SAPPQAPR
+3599 GAPPQAPR

-3645 AQPPTGSPLTFDCP
+3645 AQPLPTGSPLIFDCP
-3659 YCGGYTWVCA
+3659 YSGGYTWVCA

-3702 VDITPPQVAL
+3702 VDVTPPQVAL
-3712 NAYSEDLL
+3712 NAYSEDIL
-3720 AYTTFGGLNWPTVN
+3720 AQTIGGLNWLTVN
-3734 LGGVITDD
+3734 LGGVMTDD
-3742 LSVAGVLACR
+3742 LSVAGALACR

-3776 SLPYTIAAW
+3776 WLPYTIAAW

-3816 LAPRLTVTQTLTEVW
+3816 LPPRLTVTQTLTEVW

-3904 TITVRA
+3904 TITVRTVDKA
-3910 RDLSGNWTVAGP
+3910 GNWTVAGP

-3985 APPECSGSG
+3985 APPECSGSS

-4001 APTIGENERLT
+4001 APTIVWNESLT
-4012 VTLVARIADTWTGTP
+4012 VTLVARIADTWTGAP

-4050 TVGAILYAAPTARGA
+4050 AVGAILYAAPTARGA

-4082 AAGYGSEIWVQSGV
+4082 AAGYGSEIWVQAGV
-4096 HYPGTARTATFTI
+4096 HYPGTARADTFTL
-4109 KNGVALYG
+4109 KDGVRLYG
-4117 GFAGTEIARDARNWR
+4117 GFAGTETARDARDWR
-4132 ANPTILSGD
+4132 ANKTILSGD

-4156 VNIVGENAYHV
+4156 VNIVGANALHV
-4167 LRGEDLGA
+4167 LRGENLGA
-4175 DTVVDGF
+4175 DTVLDGF
-4182 IITAGQANDT
+4182 IITAGQAD
-4192 GYSHSYGGGLYLY
+4192 GLDYPHYYGGGMFLYR
-4205 NSSPTLAHLTFSGNL
+4205 SSPTLAHLTFSGNL

-4286 TLINVVFSANSAGAY
+4286 TLINVVFSANSAG
-4301 GGGMTN
+4301 
-4307 YGAPTLVNVT
+4307 
-4317 FNGNSA
+4317 
-4323 GIAGGGLYN
+4323 IAGGGLYN

-4345 GNSAPTGPEIAN
+4345 GNSAPTGPQIVN
-4357 DNSTATISYS
+4357 DNSIATISYS
-4367 DIQGCGGSGSW
+4367 AIQGCGGSGAGW
-4378 NSACG
+4378 QSACG
-4383 TDRGGNIDAD
+4383 TDGGGNIDAD

-4405 LQLTSLAI
+4405 LQLTSPAI

-4447 MGAYEAQYRS
+4447 MGAYEFRII

-4465 RNYVSAPDLIV
+4465 RN
-4476 QNIIATPNNIQVV
+4476 
-4489 IANLGNAPVENEFWV
+4489 
-4504 DVYTAPR
+4504 
-4511 AAPTRVNQTWDQ
+4511 
-4523 LGSQGLVWGVTADA
+4523 
-4537 LPIAPG
+4537 
-4543 GVITLTVGDAYYWP
+4543 
-4557 SHSQASWPLAV
+4557 H
-4568 GTRVYA
+4568 
-4574 QVDSFNP
+4574 
-4581 ATTYGAVL
+4581 
-4589 EDHEMIGEEYN
+4589 
-4600 NIGMAEVS
+4600 
-4608 AAGVSGTM
+4608 
-4616 EVLPP
+4616 
-4621 AVTNRSPRPA
+4621 
-4631 NLPQRP
+4631 